1 MPTYF
6 FFDGIKIDLYFND
19 PVSHMR
25 KSTKIPRIIRINK
38 IDGFKVFVAFN
49 TGEHR
54 IIDFSRL
61 FLKWNFKDDAFRSRL
76 LQKEVFQKLSLHEGT
91 LQWPDL
97 IHKSTLSNGTTFEV
111 AFDLDPIVL
120 YEESDPDEER
130 NKAYP
135 IGDLIKKARKQA
147 GLTQE
152 ELAIRS
158 GTTKNY
164 ISRIENNKSDVE
176 LGTLI
181 KIIEIGLG
189 KHLQIN
195 IN

>member
-1 MPTYF
+1 
-6 FFDGIKIDLYFND
+6 
-19 PVSHMR
+19 MR
-25 KSTKIPRIIRINK
+25 KSTKIPRIIRINE
-38 IDGFKVFVAFN
+38 IDGFKVYVAFN

-54 IIDFSRL
+54 IIDFARL
-61 FLKWNFKDDAFRSRL
+61 FKKWNFEDDEFRSRL
-76 LQKEVFQKLSLHEGT
+76 LKKEAFQKLELKEGT
-91 LQWPDL
+91 LQWPNL
-97 IHKSTLSNGTTFEV
+97 IQKTKLSNGMEFEV
-111 AFDLDPIVL
+111 VFDLDPIVL

-130 NKAYP
+130 NKSYQ
-135 IGDLIKKARKQA
+135 IGSLIKKARKQA

-152 ELAIRS
+152 ELAKRS

-176 LGTLI
+176 FGTLI

-189 KHLQIN
+189 KHMKIN

>member
-1 MPTYF
+1 
-6 FFDGIKIDLYFND
+6 
-19 PVSHMR
+19 MR
-25 KSTKIPRIIRINK
+25 KSTKIPRIIRINE
-38 IDGFKVFVAFN
+38 IDGFKVYVAFN

-54 IIDFSRL
+54 IIDFARL
-61 FLKWNFKDDAFRSRL
+61 FKKWNFEDDEFRSRL
-76 LQKEVFQKLSLHEGT
+76 LNKEAFQKLELKEGT
-91 LQWPDL
+91 LQWPNL
-97 IHKSTLSNGTTFEV
+97 IQKTKLSNGMEFEV

-130 NKAYP
+130 NKSYQ

-152 ELAIRS
+152 ELAKRS

-176 LGTLI
+176 FGTLI

-189 KHLQIN
+189 KHMRIN